1 MLRFDSAARQC
12 VAESPARR
20 VSPEQFD
27 KKSGIRAWPAN
38 ELAERV
44 IHARDITHW
53 LYESPADGPSFRDE
67 VKALLSQRAFAPR
80 PGMTLADQARLSYD
94 RFQLLRERLDL
105 RLRDVQERPAR
116 LATALELV
124 GVVDAT
130 LFTVMNIHYSLCGG
144 TLLRHLPGCPELD
157 SYVRELDS
165 GETIGAFLMTELGYG
180 NNVISLQTRADY
192 DQDRDELVLSTP
204 CPEARKFMPNTALP
218 GVPKLGVVMARLFVQ
233 GSDCGIF
240 PVVARLRTRSEV
252 CPGVSIV
259 PLGDKAGF
267 SLDNAITSFAG
278 VRLPRHCLLLGEH
291 RGLRAVVTFWSNIRG
306 RRARFL
312 RSIEQVHLGRLAL
325 SGVGATATGAS
336 AFIAIKY
343 GEQRR
348 TFAPGRPDVSVL
360 EYRNHQRDL
369 FSALA
374 QAYASRLL
382 LDVAISAHGS
392 TDSDDHDYLFRISAA
407 TKAHVTYATERYV
420 RLCRERCGA
429 AGMFEENRLAVYAT
443 QAQGLV
449 TAEGDNQIILIKIA
463 RQMLLRRGY
472 VRLRPTRNHSAS
484 PLSEP
489 ARLLQLL
496 RERERRLLD
505 ELRSLVARAR
515 MKNQELFKLWNE
527 NINLAIETALAHGSR
542 LAAEAFAARLSDF
555 DDAHPVVDLF
565 RLFALQELTPQLG
578 FYLAEG
584 LISRQ
589 ELKEH
594 GARLNALCGRLRP
607 FALELASACD
617 VPNELLR
624 VPLASDNYVDYYDQ
638 LARGAQSSALE
649 RSLRGLAA
657 EPGALQ
663 ELASSITAPEAAP
676 LETPPLETPP
686 LETPPLELTR
696 GRRLAVNSPRSSIV
710 HAR

>member
-1 MLRFDSAARQC
+1 MLRFDSAAHEPAAQTPTWR
-12 VAESPARR
+12 VA
-20 VSPEQFD
+20 PED
-27 KKSGIRAWPAN
+27 LSKKSGIRRRLQPGA
-38 ELAERV
+38 LAERV
-44 IHARDITHW
+44 LDAGDVTRW
-53 LYESPADGPSFRDE
+53 LYEGSAEAQSFRDR
-67 VKALLSQRAFAPR
+67 VKALLAGPEFAPR
-80 PGMTLADQARLSYD
+80 PGMGLADQARLSYD
-94 RFQLLRERLDL
+94 RFQLVRDRLEL

-116 LATALELV
+116 LAAALELI

-144 TLLRHLPGCPELD
+144 TLLRHLPSCPELEG
-157 SYVRELDS
+157 YIEELDS

-180 NNVISLQTRADY
+180 NNVISLQTRVDY
-192 DQDRDELVLSTP
+192 DREREELVLCTP
-204 CPEARKFMPNTALP
+204 SPEARKFMPNSALP

-233 GSDCGIF
+233 GTDHGIF
-240 PVVARLRTRSEV
+240 PVVARLRTSAGV

-259 PLGDKAGF
+259 PLGDKPGF
-267 SLDNAITSFAG
+267 SLDNGITSFDA

-291 RGLRAVVTFWSNIRG
+291 SGLDAEGKFWSRLPG

-312 RSIEQVHLGRLAL
+312 RSIEQIHLGRLAL

-348 TFAPGRPDVSVL
+348 TFAPRQPDLSVL

-382 LDVAISAHGS
+382 VDFAMAAHGS
-392 TDSDDHDYLFRISAA
+392 TDSGEHDYLFRITAA
-407 TKAHVTYATERYV
+407 TKAHVTYAAERHV

-429 AGMFEENRLAVYAT
+429 AAMFEENRLAVYAT

-463 RQMLLRRGY
+463 RQMLMRLGY
-472 VRLRPTRNHSAS
+472 VRLRPSRDLGAS
-484 PLSEP
+484 PLSDP
-489 ARLLQLL
+489 ARLLALI

-505 ELRSLVARAR
+505 ELRSVVARAR
-515 MKNQELFKLWNE
+515 MRNEELFEIWND
-527 NINLAIETALAHGSR
+527 NINLAIEAALAHSSR
-542 LAAEAFAARLSDF
+542 LATEAFAARLSGF
-555 DDAHPVVDLF
+555 DDEHPVVDLF
-565 RLFALQELTPQLG
+565 RLFVLQEMSPHLG
-578 FYLAEG
+578 FYLAEE
-584 LISRQ
+584 LISPQ

-594 GARLNALCGRLRP
+594 SRRLDALCGRLRP
-607 FALELASACD
+607 FALDLASACD

-624 VPLASDNYVDYYDQ
+624 APLASEDYVSYYDQ
-638 LARGAQSSALE
+638 LARRGQTDCQTAGETE
-649 RSLRGLAA
+649 RG
-657 EPGALQ
+657 
-663 ELASSITAPEAAP
+663 TAGETERETAGETDPPEI
-676 LETPPLETPP
+676 
-686 LETPPLELTR
+686 TR
-696 GRRLAVNSPRSSIV
+696 GRRTAANIRLSSSA